1 MFDAGV
7 AFYPTGPAAGGRTR
21 IPTLFLFGGNDD
33 IASPEAVS
41 ERNSERERE
50 KGYLGALLLYD
61 CWIIQREAKGERY
74 QVLFHPSPRTY
85 HAPCRLLVFLWCAC
99 GYAMR

>member
-1 MFDAGV
+1 LFDAGV

-41 ERNSERERE
+41 EREIERE
-50 KGYLGALLLYD
+50 K
-61 CWIIQREAKGERY
+61 
-74 QVLFHPSPRTY
+74 
-85 HAPCRLLVFLWCAC
+85 
-99 GYAMR
+99 